1 MLASVVIDE
10 EIISVSVTLG
20 AIDDSCTEDISEELL
35 STIGVDTISS
45 ELISIDVDTKL
56 EEISRELASTLDDKP
71 TAELDLDTVL
81 SVLSTAELDTMLD
94 SDTGDKIVELL
105 SATIVETIS
114 SELIPIDEDPE
125 VDVNSRELAS
135 KLDDKRT
142 EELDLNTLLSV
153 LCTAELDTLSDTTD
167 VVSSSRSTEVKY
179 SLEKILEVTLSSI
192 PLEVDV
198 GKGVAELTLDA
209 TQTPVFVS
217 R

>member
-1 MLASVVIDE
+1 M
-10 EIISVSVTLG
+10 
-20 AIDDSCTEDISEELL
+20 
-35 STIGVDTISS
+35 
-45 ELISIDVDTKL
+45 DTKL

-114 SELIPIDEDPE
+114 TELIPIDEDPE